1 MNSKTT
7 VRVITCLVAI
17 LTVLAT
23 LLSVAS
29 SSRVGAEQTD
39 YIGLFDGDVQTNV
52 ESLLDGKVVHKLPDT
67 VKDTDIISLIIRTD
81 LPGVME
87 AYKKADTDLCLAEY
101 AKTQEGLAVKQKIA
115 EERADLL
122 SYLDR
127 AGLDYQ
133 TGLCYDTVLSGF
145 EITIK
150 AGDLDRADELLAEKA
165 TVIVGEVYLP
175 AETQLVENEVDV
187 YDTGIFDSSDFAF
200 DGTGMVVAVLDTGL
214 DYYHTAFSV
223 DNFTADRDKL
233 GMTFSD
239 VEGLVGK
246 TEASGIVSG
255 LTASDVYISEKV
267 PFSFDYADRDAD
279 VYPIQSDHGTH
290 VSGIIAGRDDT
301 ITGVAPNAQIVS
313 MKIFSDTETSARTSW
328 ILGALEDCVV
338 LGVDVINLSI
348 GTACGFS
355 TENDK
360 EQIAGVYDHIRE
372 AGISLVVAASNSYN
386 STYGSEKNGNLG
398 LTSNPDSATVGSP
411 STYKGALCV
420 ASIEGAK
427 TPYMTFDGKI
437 IYFSDSTDRAGEEKH
452 LVDDVLGTDKDSLEL
467 EYVVIPGAGR

>member
-7 VRVITCLVAI
+7 VRVITCLIAL

-23 LLSVAS
+23 LLGVVS
-29 SSRVGAEQTD
+29 SSRAGAEKTD
-39 YIGLFDGDVQTNV
+39 YIGLFDGDVYTDV
-52 ESLLDGKVVHKLPDT
+52 ESLFDNKVVHKLPAS
-67 VKDTDIISLIIRTD
+67 VKDTDVISLIIRTD
-81 LPGVME
+81 LPGVMQAHKE
-87 AYKKADTDLCLAEY
+87 AKSSLSLAEY
-101 AKTQEGLAVKQKIA
+101 AKTEAGLAVKQRIA
-115 EERADLL
+115 DKRSELL
-122 SYLDR
+122 ATLDA
-127 AGLDYQ
+127 AGLDYS
-133 TGLCYDTVLSGF
+133 TGLCYDTVLAGF

-150 AGDLDRADELLAEKA
+150 AGDLARADELLANKA

-187 YDTGIFDSSDFAF
+187 YDTGIFDSSDFAY

-223 DNFTADRDKL
+223 GNFTADRDKL

-338 LGVDVINLSI
+338 LGVDVINL
-348 GTACGFS
+348 
-355 TENDK
+355 
-360 EQIAGVYDHIRE
+360 
-372 AGISLVVAASNSYN
+372 
-386 STYGSEKNGNLG
+386 
-398 LTSNPDSATVGSP
+398 
-411 STYKGALCV
+411 
-420 ASIEGAK
+420 
-427 TPYMTFDGKI
+427 
-437 IYFSDSTDRAGEEKH
+437 
-452 LVDDVLGTDKDSLEL
+452 
-467 EYVVIPGAGR
+467 